1 VAKQRY
7 AKLEIEKGANQ
18 GSEKVEGEVN
28 ASKWFLP
35 ATEIGMAPNPA
46 LLDRSDEIRQVD
58 GRVVGAKNDYAPTGS
73 VVLRGYASTLGL
85 LLYLLFGEV
94 TTVEGNGTTV
104 KDPSEVPVPKKAFM
118 HTFTKKAGSIPRSAR
133 ATLAYYDKWL
143 RARGLTVPSLAFALA
158 DDGVKITGSLMSNYL
173 SRLTVDP
180 ADEVK
185 GDALSVLPFRRRNVE
200 LTTPSLAATALLNS
214 IDFSM
219 EQSLEA
225 VRTMGSM
232 SGWPQ
237 ATERA
242 NSPEGFLRLQGS
254 LARRDFDPADWD
266 ALIEAAV
273 FGITF
278 KMQSEQA
285 IPEVEGGTYPYS
297 LWVKTSGAQYSGGS
311 IENLKQQARHEGTF
325 DWQAGTTESGK
336 SDFEAVLVNGTKSYT
351 E

>member
-1 VAKQRY
+1 MKQRY
-7 AKLEIEKGANQ
+7 AKLEIETAANQ
-18 GSEKVEGEVN
+18 GSEKVEGAVN
-28 ASKWFLP
+28 ASKFFLP
-35 ATEIGMAPNPA
+35 ATEFGMVPNPA

-58 GRVVGAKNDYAPTGS
+58 GRVVGAKNDLAPTGS
-73 VVLRGYASTLGL
+73 VVIRGYANILGV

-104 KDPSEVPVPKKAFM
+104 KDPSETPVPKKAFM
-118 HTFTKKAGSIPRSAR
+118 HTFTKKSGSIPRSAR

-158 DDGVKITGSLMSNYL
+158 DDGVKITGSLMANYL

-185 GDALSVLPFRRRNVE
+185 GDALSILPFRRRNVE
-200 LTTPSLAATALLNS
+200 VSTPSLAATALLNS

-266 ALIEAAV
+266 ALIEASV

-285 IPEVEGGTYPYS
+285 IPEVEGGTYPYG
-297 LWVKTSGAQYSGGS
+297 LWVKTSGAQYTGGS
-311 IENLKQQARHEGTF
+311 VENLKQQARHEGTF
-325 DWQAGTTESGK
+325 DWQAGTTEAGK
-336 SDFEAVLVNGTKSYT
+336 SDFECVLVNGTKSYT